1 MDIKSSIIS
10 LLKRYTKLKEITL
23 EIPPSSSLGDYA
35 FPCFEL
41 AKILKKNPAQIALDL
56 ASKIKTNSLI
66 KDIRATGPYLNFFIN
81 QDILVKQT
89 IKQIIKQ
96 KEKYGSSNIGKGKKM
111 IIEHT
116 SINPNAS
123 PHVGRARNAILGDS
137 ITKLLKFQNFD
148 VKVHYFVNDVGKQI
162 ALLVLGFKPNTKFE
176 QLLDIYIK
184 INKNLTKEQENQ
196 AFNLLNKFEKN
207 DKQTQRK
214 FKQVVDI
221 CLKGQINLF
230 NELGIKYNS
239 FDFESSYLK
248 QKKVEQVLKDLE
260 KTGYVFKDEFN
271 RKVLNQDSF
280 NLASAMKNP
289 VLVLTRADGTS
300 LYPLRD
306 LAYNIDKIQK
316 AQINIVILG
325 EDQKLYHQQVSAAL
339 RLLKKTPPLA
349 IHYSFVLLEEGKMS
363 TRQGNLVLLS
373 DFMEEALKKSQ
384 EELKARYKNI
394 KNLEKISKSIAY
406 GAIKYAIL
414 KVSQEKNV
422 NFEWSKALS
431 FEGDSG
437 PYLQYTYARAA
448 SILKKAKKSSKI
460 NYSLLTQEEKGLVKK
475 LSEFLEIILKASI
488 NYRPHLIAVYLYEL
502 SKLFNEF
509 YHKYNVLKSEQKLRN
524 ARIDIVRA
532 TKQVLNNGLKLL
544 GIEPLERM

>member
-10 LLKRYTKLKEITL
+10 LLKKHTKLKEIAL
-23 EIPPSSSLGDYA
+23 EIPPSSDLGDYA

-41 AKILKKNPAQIALDL
+41 AKILKKNPAQIASDL

-89 IKQIIKQ
+89 IKQILKQ
-96 KEKYGSSNIGKGKKM
+96 KEKYGSSNIGKRKKL

-176 QLLDIYIK
+176 QLLDLYIK
-184 INKNLTKEQENQ
+184 INKDLTKEQEKQ
-196 AFNLLNKFEKN
+196 VFNLLNKFEKN

-214 FKQVVDI
+214 FKQVVNI

-230 NELGIKYNS
+230 NELEIKYNS

-306 LAYNIDKIQK
+306 LAYNLDKIQK

-339 RLLKKTPPLA
+339 R
-349 IHYSFVLLEEGKMS
+349 F
-363 TRQGNLVLLS
+363 
-373 DFMEEALKKSQ
+373 
-384 EELKARYKNI
+384 
-394 KNLEKISKSIAY
+394 
-406 GAIKYAIL
+406 
-414 KVSQEKNV
+414 
-422 NFEWSKALS
+422 
-431 FEGDSG
+431 
-437 PYLQYTYARAA
+437 
-448 SILKKAKKSSKI
+448 
-460 NYSLLTQEEKGLVKK
+460 
-475 LSEFLEIILKASI
+475 
-488 NYRPHLIAVYLYEL
+488 
-502 SKLFNEF
+502 
-509 YHKYNVLKSEQKLRN
+509 
-524 ARIDIVRA
+524 
-532 TKQVLNNGLKLL
+532 
-544 GIEPLERM
+544 